1 MSATTPGTE
10 RSRGERFTG
19 RPATKIWQE
28 VPASDN
34 PYAAS
39 QARLRGYDLLELV
52 RGASFIE
59 VLFLLFAGEL
69 PSPAQAELLEAWW
82 IASIAPG
89 PRHPAT
95 RAALA
100 AGVSKSGAAGILPLA
115 LTVLSGDHLG
125 AGEVKRAMRFL
136 SAQRD
141 TDPRATAERLLAACP
156 ADGPG
161 DRRVAPGFGS
171 RFGSTDH
178 VVHAVGNLLARLD
191 GAGAG
196 LAWGSAFACALEGAG
211 MGWLD
216 PAVAA
221 ATLLDLGFDELTAM
235 GVFQLARAPGLLAH
249 GLEMVGQPL
258 TAMPFPGD
266 DQYIVEGGG
275 A

>member
-1 MSATTPGTE
+1 MSATTSGNE
-10 RSRGERFTG
+10 RARGDRFAS

-28 VPASDN
+28 VAASDN

-52 RGASFIE
+52 RGASFME
-59 VLFLLFAGEL
+59 VLFLLFKGEL
-69 PSPAQAELLEAWW
+69 PGPGQAELLEAWW
-82 IASIAPG
+82 IASINPG

-95 RAALA
+95 RAALN
-100 AGVSKSGAAGILPLA
+100 AGVSKANVANILPLA
-115 LTVLSGDHLG
+115 LTVMGGDHLG

-136 SAQRD
+136 AAQQGA
-141 TDPRATAERLLAACP
+141 DPGATAARLLCACP
-156 ADGPG
+156 ETGAG

-178 VVHAVGNLLARLD
+178 VVHAVGHLLARLD
-191 GAGAG
+191 GAGAA
-196 LAWGSAFACALEGAG
+196 LAWGSAFARALEREG

-221 ATLLDLGFDELTAM
+221 ATLIDLGFDELTAM
-235 GVFQLARAPGLLAH
+235 GLFQLSRAPGLLAH
-249 GLEMVGQPL
+249 GMEMVGQPL
-258 TAMPFPGD
+258 TAMPFLD
-266 DQYIVEGGG
+266 DAHYIVEDGE